1 MRVMPGPPRK
11 AGKLSTIKIHS
22 SEGVDRGGGF
32 ANMPDPAFRPL
43 GGMQFSLTSEQL
55 DSREDVRLAC
65 SVHGPIRKAELPIWA
80 DARRHSAWHN
90 TSSVNKPDLVNST
103 TSSRRLAGMVGT
115 CFKSSG
121 VSPLVIA
128 MLSDA
133 DRLDLRIQF
142 AGSPSKFEATRGLPR
157 SATNSSEEFDP
168 GSD

>member
-1 MRVMPGPPRK
+1 
-11 AGKLSTIKIHS
+11 
-22 SEGVDRGGGF
+22 
-32 ANMPDPAFRPL
+32 MPDPAFRPL

-80 DARRHSAWHN
+80 DARRHSAWQN
-90 TSSVNKPDLVNST
+90 TSSVNKARSGQFNRPH
-103 TSSRRLAGMVGT
+103 RAGLPAWWGRVS
-115 CFKSSG
+115 KSSG
-121 VSPLVIA
+121 VAPLVIA